1 MEKKDLRAGMRIVTQ
16 SGHSYVFM
24 KGVVNQIFD
33 AFIPLEEDAPKGA
46 LFLEYYKDNLQREEK
61 CRQDDNVVEVW
72 DVDNLERITQ
82 IPDPAKDTLLWT
94 SKALEITLEDIVKK
108 FEVNVKRIKIV
119 K

>member
-24 KGVVNQIFD
+24 KGVVNQIFN

-82 IPDPAKDTLLWT
+82 IPDTLLWT
-94 SKALEITLEDIVKK
+94 SKVLEITLEDIAKK

>member
-1 MEKKDLRAGMRIVTQ
+1 MKKKDLRAGMRIVTQ

-82 IPDPAKDTLLWT
+82 IPDP
-94 SKALEITLEDIVKK
+94 SKVLEITLEDIAKK